1 MFRSPEAV
9 LRNALIS
16 DASVTRYIGHRVYY
30 DLAASEDSLPFIT
43 YRRADI
49 NREQTLAYPMGV
61 PTVSVEVAIYATTRL
76 LARQIAD
83 AARRVLDGYGSS
95 FDNTQVRQTSLE
107 SESDEVIAL
116 DGAEIPSVY
125 TVTQT
130 YDVLWQET

>member
-16 DASVTRYIGHRVYY
+16 DASVTQYVGHRVFY

-49 NREQTLAYPMGV
+49 RREQTLSYPMGV
-61 PTVSVEVAIYATTRL
+61 PTVSVEIAVYATSRL
-76 LARQIAD
+76 VARKIAD
-83 AARRVLDGYGSS
+83 AARSVLDGYVGS
-95 FDNTQVRQTSLE
+95 FDNTTVRQTSLE
-107 SESDEVIAL
+107 GESDDVIAL
-116 DGAEIPSVY
+116 DGAELPSAY
-125 TVTQT
+125 AVTQT